1 MARIRQGLC
10 IRRHEV
16 SNHNIGLVHCP
27 GNTRSPYRG
36 KLQYK
41 PLESPIECI
50 RAMMNY
56 TSLVQT
62 VSNDASAMALVRV
75 SMDKYWDSPPEV
87 STYKCFFKTYQARN
101 AARVKNHHAPMSI
114 RDILSAWDGCLP
126 TPDDAGSMPVPMQ

>member
-1 MARIRQGLC
+1 
-10 IRRHEV
+10 
-16 SNHNIGLVHCP
+16 
-27 GNTRSPYRG
+27 
-36 KLQYK
+36 
-41 PLESPIECI
+41 
-50 RAMMNY
+50 MMNY